1 MKIPPLQNKP
11 VGVSFT
17 NGFSD
22 PKSFRDFRDSG
33 PRVENQQTQPTY
45 DAECRNQTRQR
56 ELCHKKYSYS
66 SAPGNDYFNGK
77 VIGWY

>member
-45 DAECRNQTRQR
+45 DAECGNQTWQR
-56 ELCHKKYSYS
+56 EL
-66 SAPGNDYFNGK
+66 
-77 VIGWY
+77 